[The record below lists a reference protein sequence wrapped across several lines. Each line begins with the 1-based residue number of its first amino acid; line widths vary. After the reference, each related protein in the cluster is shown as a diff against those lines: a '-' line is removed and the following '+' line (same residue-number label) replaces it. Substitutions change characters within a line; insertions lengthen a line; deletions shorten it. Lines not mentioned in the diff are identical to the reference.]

1 MIRYIF
7 LLFISLFV
15 ISCDN
20 NKTIKDDNSK
30 KISLTDS
37 KKSNLKDV
45 ISKIEVIELPRIA
58 DAYFAGYDRFL
69 VKDDLFIIKDR
80 KGTLFVFG
88 KDGNFI
94 SNSANKIG
102 KGEEEYY
109 TLLAYTYNNFTKE
122 IEVVTPTGIKKY
134 DKMFNFKGKI
144 DFSSKD
150 LKTLMFDHIYDIS
163 DHEHILISIL
173 EINKKGENNIYI
185 YDSKRQE
192 IVKKY
197 PYPAECPYITMQEQC
212 VTDGNFFA
220 LPSMNY
226 SFYQINKTD
235 YSIEKILNLDFGN
248 NMLKESDY
256 ANRGNR
262 MAIQSYLA
270 HDCKKYLPLRTFR
283 DKNKLV
289 SIVKAGPKRSDFRTY
304 IVNLDTSESTYLSYD
319 DGNIKTPLFEAFS
332 DGVLYAC
339 VAEDEI
345 MDTIDESLL
354 DAKSKSVVEK
364 HTDES
369 NYYIVKYHLK

>member
-1 MIRYIF
+1 MIRYFF

-15 ISCDN
+15 ISCGN
-20 NKTIKDDNSK
+20 NKTIKVDNSK
-30 KISLTDS
+30 EISLADA
-37 KKSNLKDV
+37 KEGDLKDI
-45 ISKIEVIELPRIA
+45 ISKIEVIELPRIENS
-58 DAYFAGYDRFL
+58 YFAGYDRFL
-69 VKDDLFIIKDR
+69 VKDGMFIIQDR

-88 KDGNFI
+88 NDGNFI

-109 TLLAYTYNNFTKE
+109 ILLAYTYNNFSKE

-134 DKMFNFKGKI
+134 DKLFNFKGKI

-163 DHEHILISIL
+163 DHEHILFSPL
-173 EINKKGENNIYI
+173 EFENGESNIYI
-185 YDSKRQE
+185 YDSKKQE

-197 PYPAECPYITMQEQC
+197 PYPAECPYITMQGQNII
-212 VTDGNFFA
+212 TDDNFLA
-220 LPSMNY
+220 LPCMNY

-235 YSIEKILNLDFGN
+235 YNIEKILSLDFGN
-248 NMLKESDY
+248 NKLKESDY
-256 ANRGNR
+256 SNRGDR
-262 MAIQSYLA
+262 KAIQSYLA